1 MDLCANLKELEFKTQ
16 AVLKLSFSFKT
27 IMQMDDCHIYCILS
41 LWSKYLK
48 PLTDEPQI
56 YE

>member
-48 PLTDEPQI
+48 PLTNEPQI